1 MIPSSMTAMEIA
13 EPGPPSVLRATQR
26 SVPVPGPGEVLIRV
40 AAAGVNRADV
50 LQRRGLYPPPA
61 GASDIPGLEVAG
73 EIVRPGP
80 GVRGMAEGDRVCALL
95 TGGGY
100 AEYVAVPA
108 VQCLPAPERL
118 TPDEAAAL
126 PEAFF
131 TVWLNVF
138 ERARLREGETLLVHG
153 GASGVGTTAILLA
166 RAFGARVLVTAGS
179 ERKCTACRELGADEA
194 INYREADFVEATRRA
209 TGGKGA
215 DVILDMVGGDYIARD
230 LAAAAMEGRIAVIAT
245 QGGARAQLDLGLL
258 LGKRLTVTGSTL
270 RPQPL
275 ENKGR
280 LAAALREKVWPLFGS
295 RGLKPVIH
303 ACFPLADAAAAH
315 ELMES
320 DQHVGKI
327 ILTVEA
333 AAEGVRPLAKSHTGD
348 GARGNPI
355 PGPAAEN
362 PPQFAE
368 LPYSSVLGLAG

>member
-1 MIPSSMTAMEIA
+1 MIAVEIA
-13 EPGPPSVLRATQR
+13 QPGPPEVLRAAQR
-26 SVPVPGPGEVLIRV
+26 KVPEPAVGELLIRV

-73 EIVRPGP
+73 VVVRLDPA
-80 GVRGMAEGDRVCALL
+80 VRGIAVGAPVCALL

-108 VQCLPAPERL
+108 VQCLPAPEPL
-118 TPDEAAAL
+118 TLEEAAAL

-179 ERKCTACRELGADEA
+179 ERKCAACRELGADEA
-194 INYREADFVEATRRA
+194 FNYREVDFVEATRRA
-209 TGGKGA
+209 TGGRGA
-215 DVILDMVGGDYIARD
+215 DVILDMVGGDYPGRD
-230 LAAAAMEGRIAVIAT
+230 LAAASVEGRIAVIAT
-245 QGGARAQLDLGLL
+245 QGGARAQIDLGLL

-270 RPQPL
+270 RAQPV

-280 LAAALREKVWPLFGS
+280 LAATLREKVWPLFGS
-295 RGLKPVIH
+295 RRLKPVIH
-303 ACFPLADAAAAH
+303 ARFPLGDAAGAH
-315 ELMES
+315 RLMES
-320 DQHVGKI
+320 DVHIGKI
-327 ILTVEA
+327 ILTV
-333 AAEGVRPLAKSHTGD
+333 
-348 GARGNPI
+348 
-355 PGPAAEN
+355 
-362 PPQFAE
+362 
-368 LPYSSVLGLAG
+368 